1 MISHNWPSVSKLDK
15 NLIKEKTVEWRTSV
29 GLFKSMATKLTKEHE
44 EQMNDEMANKLDDLF
59 NEPVPE
65 FGAPKSPPKPPKTP
79 ERDEESVNALNT
91 GKGLEIFE
99 NHQIRV
105 LIMKLLNLD
114 PLFSFQSNETRRT
127 NYAKY
132 WPETEQIGSQE

>member
-1 MISHNWPSVSKLDK
+1 MTTFQKGTISSQKGELRERIKQFMISHNWPSVSKLDK
-15 NLIKEKTVEWRTSV
+15 NLIKEKTIEWRTSV

-91 GKGLEIFE
+91 VKGF
-99 NHQIRV
+99 
-105 LIMKLLNLD
+105 
-114 PLFSFQSNETRRT
+114 
-127 NYAKY
+127 
-132 WPETEQIGSQE
+132 